1 MTPPESPS
9 HSSSTEARQVARG
22 LQVPVLAFP
31 FRLFFLS
38 AALVAALLVPLWLF
52 VLTQGGMS
60 HLALAPLHWHQ
71 HEMLAGFLNAA
82 IAGFL
87 LTAVCNWTGARPV
100 AGGPLLAVWLLWLAG
115 RLAMMFG
122 GAWPLLATVIDLAF
136 LPLLAWLAGIR
147 IWHARQYRQLILM
160 MVLAACWGL
169 DLLFHL
175 SASPRYLH
183 ALVVLAAVLIL
194 IIGGRITPAFTR
206 NWLQARGRDS
216 TRVRTIPW
224 MTPVGLGAALAVA
237 VLVALNMQGVVLAVL
252 AFVAAAMA
260 LLRLAGW
267 SSWQIRDEP
276 LLWILHLG
284 HVWVVL
290 GFVLLALAQWHWV
303 APTSW
308 LHALGAGAMGTTI
321 MGVMTRVAVGH
332 TGRAMA
338 LPPGGILLYALV
350 LTAGGLRV
358 LAALGWL
365 PWLSGVWLSAGLWS
379 LAFAGF
385 LLLYGPVL
393 TRPRVDGK
401 PG

>member
-1 MTPPESPS
+1 MAPPDSTSDTPDAQ
-9 HSSSTEARQVARG
+9 ARQSPRG
-22 LQVPVLAFP
+22 LQAPLFAFP

-38 AALVAALLVPLWLF
+38 AALIAAVLVPLWVFL
-52 VLTQGGMS
+52 LTRGGLDN
-60 HLALAPLHWHQ
+60 LALPPMLWHQ

-100 AGGPLLAVWLLWLAG
+100 AGGRLLAVWLLWLAG
-115 RLAMMFG
+115 RLAMTFAG
-122 GAWPLLATVIDLAF
+122 TWPMAASVIDLAF
-136 LPLLAWLAGIR
+136 MPVLAWLAGIR
-147 IWHARQYRQLILM
+147 IWHARQYRQLVLM
-160 MVLAACWGL
+160 MVLAFCWVL

-175 SASPRYLH
+175 SGSPHYLH

-216 TRVRTIPW
+216 ARVRTIPW
-224 MTPVGLGAALAVA
+224 MTPVGLGLALMVA
-237 VLVALNMQGVVLAVL
+237 VLVALDIKGTLLAVL
-252 AFVAAAMA
+252 ALAAALMA
-260 LLRLAGW
+260 SLRLAGW

-290 GFVLLALAQWHWV
+290 GLVLLALAQWHWV

-332 TGRAMA
+332 TGRAVA

-358 LAALGWL
+358 LTALGWL

>member
-1 MTPPESPS
+1 MAPSDSTSDTPDAQ
-9 HSSSTEARQVARG
+9 ARQSPRG
-22 LQVPVLAFP
+22 LQAPLFAFP

-38 AALVAALLVPLWLF
+38 AALIAAVLVPLWVFL
-52 VLTQGGMS
+52 LTRGGLDN
-60 HLALAPLHWHQ
+60 LALPPMLWHQ
-71 HEMLAGFLNAA
+71 HEML
-82 IAGFL
+82 AGFL

-100 AGGPLLAVWLLWLAG
+100 AGGRLLAVWLLWLAG
-115 RLAMMFG
+115 RLAMTFAG
-122 GAWPLLATVIDLAF
+122 TWPMAASVIDLAF
-136 LPLLAWLAGIR
+136 MPVLAWLAGIR
-147 IWHARQYRQLILM
+147 IWHARQYRQLVLM
-160 MVLAACWGL
+160 MVLAFCWVL

-175 SASPRYLH
+175 SGSPHYLH

-194 IIGGRITPAFTR
+194 IIGGRIT
-206 NWLQARGRDS
+206 L
-216 TRVRTIPW
+216 
-224 MTPVGLGAALAVA
+224 MVA
-237 VLVALNMQGVVLAVL
+237 VLVALDIKGTLLAVL
-252 AFVAAAMA
+252 ALAAALMA
-260 LLRLAGW
+260 SLRLAGW

-308 LHALGAGAMGTTI
+308 LHALGASAMGTTI

-358 LAALGWL
+358 LTALGWL